1 MNDSQTDHALALDFG
16 GTKLAAAIVRLADG
30 ELIAYRK
37 TATPAAAGAE
47 ASLQRMVKIAE
58 ESLRESMLPMAR
70 LRGAGISFGGMVAP
84 DGSRVV
90 RSMHVKGWEDMPLP
104 QRISDHF
111 HLPAAMGNDGNV
123 AALGEWRYGS
133 GGQPDPFIY
142 IQISTGIGGGV
153 ILNRKIFCGQGMG
166 AEIGHLKV
174 QFDPEHSE
182 SSEPCACGSRGCI
195 EAVAAGWALEREAKK
210 LAAQADE
217 GTLFQRVMRETNE
230 CSAKTLVQAVQLG
243 DTGAKA
249 VLDHAFTS
257 FALTL
262 SDLMVLLDPQEIV
275 LGGSV
280 AVNAWDLL
288 EPILTEKLPGFLPA
302 NWGQRT
308 AIRSSRLKG
317 TETLLGAAQL
327 VA

>member
-1 MNDSQTDHALALDFG
+1 MNPKADHALALDFG
-16 GTKLAAAIVRLADG
+16 GTKLAAAVIRIADG
-30 ELIAYRK
+30 DMLAYRK
-37 TATPAAAGAE
+37 TATPAAQGAE
-47 ASLQRMVKIAE
+47 ASLQRMIEIAA
-58 ESLRESMLPMAR
+58 ESLRESALPMDR
-70 LRGAGISFGGMVAP
+70 FRGAGISFGGMVSP

-142 IQISTGIGGGV
+142 IQISTGIGGGL

-174 QFDPEHSE
+174 QFDPAASF
-182 SSEPCACGSRGCI
+182 PCACGSRGCI
-195 EAVAAGWALEREAKK
+195 EAVTAGWALEREAKR
-210 LAAQADE
+210 LAAQAPA
-217 GTLFQRVMRETNE
+217 GSLFQRAMRETNE
-230 CSAKTLVQAVQLG
+230 CSAKTLAHAVRLG
-243 DTGAKA
+243 DAQAKT
-249 VLDHAFTS
+249 VLKHAFTS

-262 SDLMVLLDPQEIV
+262 SDLMALLDPQEIV

-280 AVNAWDLL
+280 AVNSWDLL
-288 EPILTEKLPGFLPA
+288 EPILNEKLPGFLPA

-308 AIRSSRLKG
+308 AIRKSGLNG